1 MNELSLNQME
11 MVSGGD
17 MNQRN
22 CLITGGVILIGLF
35 GSIVSGPVGLG
46 IASAGILAGTSGN
59 CF

>member
-1 MNELSLNQME
+1 MKELSIERME

-22 CLITGGVILIGLF
+22 CLITGGVIVIGLF
-35 GSIVSGPVGLG
+35 VSIVAAPVGIG
-46 IASAGILAGTSGN
+46 IASAGLLAGTSGN

>member
-1 MNELSLNQME
+1 MKELGINQIE

-22 CLITGGVILIGLF
+22 CLITGGVIVLGLL
-35 GSIVSGPVGLG
+35 VSVAVAPVG
-46 IASAGILAGTSGN
+46 ISFASAGVLVGTTGN